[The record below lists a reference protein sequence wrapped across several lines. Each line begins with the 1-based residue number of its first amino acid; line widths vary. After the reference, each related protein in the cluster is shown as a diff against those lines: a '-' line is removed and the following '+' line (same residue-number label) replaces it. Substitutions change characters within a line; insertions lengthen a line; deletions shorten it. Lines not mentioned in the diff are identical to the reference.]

1 MNIDNLI
8 IEKYK
13 EYFIIDSQDTR
24 EYFTIMVNALRRQQG
39 FQHIIDNQSSHAV
52 NKESKEYFDHY
63 IEVHHIIPRSVD
75 PLLED
80 YKPNL
85 VVLTAQEHFRCHRL
99 LVDMCNMEHHRKKM
113 AMAFHLMCQ
122 KNKGKDRV
130 VTITEEEYALAR
142 ELKSKLTSDA
152 NRIHKPKAV
161 ECYIIVDGE
170 EIVLDRFDSRQE
182 ASDKTNGT
190 RTKIIEAVS
199 GKVNYS
205 GTYNIE
211 NKQYNEIKFKGP
223 PILPNNNYPTT
234 YKMYWRKPL

>member
-13 EYFIIDSQDTR
+13 EYFIIDSQDTK

-39 FQHIIDNQSSHAV
+39 FQHIIDNRSSHAV

-99 LVDMCNMEHHRKKM
+99 LVDMCRMEYHQKKM
-113 AMAFHLMCQ
+113 AMAFHIMCQ
-122 KNKGKDRV
+122 KNNGKDRV
-130 VTITEEEYALAR
+130 VIITEEEYALAK
-142 ELKSKLTSDA
+142 ELCSSTIAEA

-182 ASDKTNGT
+182 ASDKTGTT
-190 RTKIIEAVS
+190 RTKLIAVVT
-199 GKVNYS
+199 GD
-205 GTYNIE
+205 
-211 NKQYNEIKFKGP
+211 
-223 PILPNNNYPTT
+223 
-234 YKMYWRKPL
+234 R